1 MNELS
6 LKLFQVCQLAAV
18 LRPILA
24 DKTVEVRAAALAL
37 ALTDECKKLELPDR
51 IALVNRMMLGIFGQ
65 EPVESQ
71 LERYIKEL
79 QDAQDP
85 EEKAA
90 PPSSGAV

>member
-6 LKLFQVCQLAAV
+6 LKLFQVRQLAAI
-18 LRPILA
+18 LRPILSA
-24 DKTVEVRAAALAL
+24 EIVEVRAAALAL
-37 ALTDECKKLELPDR
+37 ALTDECKKLELPEK
-51 IALVNRMMLGIFGQ
+51 IALMYLMTHGIFGP

-79 QDAQDP
+79 QDAQER

-90 PPSSGAV
+90 LPSSGAV

>member
-6 LKLFQVCQLAAV
+6 LKLFQVRQLAAV
-18 LRPILA
+18 FRPILA

-37 ALTDECKKLELPDR
+37 SLADAAKRLELPDK
-51 IALVNRMMLGIFGQ
+51 IALMHRLSAEIFGP

-79 QDAQDP
+79 QDAQKP

-90 PPSSGAV
+90 PPSSGIV

>member
-6 LKLFQVCQLAAV
+6 LKLFQVRQLAAV
-18 LRPILA
+18 LKPVLA
-24 DKTVEVRAAALAL
+24 DRTLGVRAAALAL
-37 ALTDECKKLELPDR
+37 SLTEVAQRLELPDK
-51 IALVNRMMLGIFGQ
+51 IALMHRLTQEIFGP
-65 EPVESQ
+65 ESVESQ

-79 QDAQDP
+79 KDAQEP

>member
-6 LKLFQVCQLAAV
+6 LKLFRVRQLAAV

-37 ALTDECKKLELPDR
+37 ALTDECKKLELPNK
-51 IALVNRMMLGIFGQ
+51 IALMHHMTHEIFGP

-79 QDAQDP
+79 QDAQEP

>member
-1 MNELS
+1 MSELS
-6 LKLFQVCQLAAV
+6 LKLFQARQLAAV

-24 DKTVEVRAAALAL
+24 DKIVEVRAAALTL
-37 ALTDECKKLELPDR
+37 ALTDECKKLELPDK
-51 IALVNRMMLGIFGQ
+51 IALMNHMMLEIFGP

-79 QDAQDP
+79 QDAQEP